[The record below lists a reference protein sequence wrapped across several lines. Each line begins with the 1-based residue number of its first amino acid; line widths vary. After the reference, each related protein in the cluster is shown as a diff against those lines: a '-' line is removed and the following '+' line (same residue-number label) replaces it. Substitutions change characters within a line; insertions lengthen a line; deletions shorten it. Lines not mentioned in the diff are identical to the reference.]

1 MKSSAISKTIEIISA
16 IFILLFVYTAA
27 SKLMTHQ
34 AFLGSLK
41 SSPLLNFAGP
51 FLSWTV
57 PAVEILV
64 AAMLF
69 TPNYRETGLFAAFYL
84 MVLFTI
90 YIGYMLIAVSHL
102 PCSCGGIISKLSWK
116 QHLYLNAFFVV
127 LAATGIYFNRRLKF
141 LLQ

>member
-16 IFILLFVYTAA
+16 VFILLFIYTAV

-34 AFLGSLK
+34 TFLNSLK
-41 SSPLLNFAGP
+41 GSPLLNFASP

-57 PAVEILV
+57 PAVEILI

-69 TPNYRETGLFAAFYL
+69 TPNYREAGLFATFYL

-90 YIGYMLIAVSHL
+90 YIAYMLLAVSHL

-116 QHLYLNAFFVV
+116 QHLYLNTFFIV
-127 LAATGIYFNRRLKF
+127 LAVTGIYFNKRLKF